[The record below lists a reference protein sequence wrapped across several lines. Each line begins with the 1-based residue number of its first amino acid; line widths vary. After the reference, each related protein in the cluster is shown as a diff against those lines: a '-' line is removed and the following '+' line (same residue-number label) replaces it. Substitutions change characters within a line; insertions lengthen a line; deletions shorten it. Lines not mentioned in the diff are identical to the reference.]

1 VSAAGANNRVFVE
14 NDDLK
19 MYCLDATMGKVLW
32 KTPMN
37 SPTPFLSSAPAIAG
51 TMLYCGCPD
60 ANVWAI
66 DTHNGRIVWKF
77 KTQRPIISSPA
88 LSPSGIFVGSQ
99 DGNLYQL
106 N

>member
-1 VSAAGANNRVFVE
+1 
-14 NDDLK
+14 
-19 MYCLDATMGKVLW
+19 MLW

-51 TMLYCGCPD
+51 TMLYCGSPD

-66 DTHNGRIVWKF
+66 DTRNGGIKWKF

-99 DGNLYQL
+99 DGNLYQV